1 MNDEIRMS
9 KRTTDH
15 PGAICHSGFGFL
27 SSFGFRHSDFEFPLS
42 FTRGAPL
49 RSRRRLPH
57 PDPGPVVQFA
67 QAAGGDNL
75 ARFEPG
81 EDLLATPLHTADLDL
96 ARASLVL
103 LDDENPGQ
111 SRESAHGSERR

>member
-1 MNDEIRMS
+1 MTNDQTPKNDQNRMPKPMS
-9 KRTTDH
+9 
-15 PGAICHSGFGFL
+15 
-27 SSFGFRHSDFEFPLS
+27 RHSDTLGHWCLGFLWSFDIGLLS
-42 FTRGAPL
+42 FAP
-49 RSRRRLPH
+49 SERLPH

-81 EDLLATPLHTADLDL
+81 EDLLATFLHTADLDL

-111 SRESAHGSERR
+111 SRESAHGIERSE